1 MTIGEAQGTRLLPS
15 EFHPEN
21 YINAWKEANFSL
33 YMWNSTRITILTL
46 AGELVFSTMAAYAFA
61 RIKFPGRE
69 IIFGRIL
76 KYDDDPSHGH
86 DHSQLPH
93 SDLAWQNRSPEM
105 DQQLASIDHPVY
117 GECLFNL
124 YAAAVLRPDT

>member
-1 MTIGEAQGTRLLPS
+1 MSILIIGALIAIFPFFWMISVSFMTIGEAQGTRLLPS

-69 IIFGRIL
+69 IIFGIL
-76 KYDDDPSHGH
+76 
-86 DHSQLPH
+86 
-93 SDLAWQNRSPEM
+93 
-105 DQQLASIDHPVY
+105 
-117 GECLFNL
+117 
-124 YAAAVLRPDT
+124 